1 MSAVLTKDEFQE
13 PMTLD
18 VSQTRNPPFL
28 RLVGVELRKSYDTRS
43 GFWLLMSMGILAVIT
58 LAIMTIVGV
67 VNDNVE
73 FAYEDFVAAI
83 AFVTSVLLPVLGILL
98 VTSEWSQ
105 RTGMTTFALSPHR
118 LRVIMAKMVAGLAWT
133 FVIIAFALVVGAV
146 VNLLYGAME
155 GEMAW
160 RFGWEGL
167 TGFVIT
173 QSLAMLGGFALA
185 TLLLNSP
192 AAIVAFFAYKWILP
206 TLFAIGAALIG
217 WFEDLLPWIDFQ
229 TAQGPL
235 YEMTNMDGEDFAHLL
250 VSGAFW
256 LGLPLAIGIWRV
268 LRAEVK

>member
-1 MSAVLTKDEFQE
+1 MTTLTKEE
-13 PMTLD
+13 YGELPTLD
-18 VSQTRNPPFL
+18 ISQTKNPPFL

-43 GFWLLMSMGILAVIT
+43 GLWLLISMGILVVIT
-58 LAIMTIVGV
+58 LGIMTIVGV
-67 VNDNVE
+67 VNDDVE
-73 FAYEDFVAAI
+73 FSYEDFVAAI

-118 LRVIMAKMVAGLAWT
+118 LRVIMAKMIAGLTWT
-133 FVIIAFALVVGAV
+133 FIVVAFAIVVGAF
-146 VNLLYGAME
+146 VNVLYGAME
-155 GEMAW
+155 GEMSW
-160 RFGWEGL
+160 QFGAEGFA
-167 TGFVIT
+167 GFLLT
-173 QSLAMLGGFALA
+173 QSFAMLGGFALA

-192 AAIVAFFAYKWILP
+192 AAIVAFFAYKWVLP

-235 YEMTNMDGEDFAHLL
+235 YEMSTMNGEDVAHLL

-256 LGLPLAIGIWRV
+256 LGLPLVIGIWRV